1 VTSSCRL
8 SEQCQ
13 EATRPVR
20 GGGRVY
26 VDGCG
31 LRTGTLR
38 TECDDHRTHDRP
50 DHDALGW
57 AGLVFVS
64 HCLMP
69 DRAIARLQRAIALR
83 STGIRNGSPRLFQVG
98 AVAMA

>member
-1 VTSSCRL
+1 MTSSRRL
-8 SEQCQ
+8 SEQRQ
-13 EATRPVR
+13 EGTRPLR
-20 GGGRVY
+20 GHGRVC
-26 VDGCG
+26 VDGYG

-38 TECDDHRTHDRP
+38 TRCDDHQIHDRS

-57 AGLVFVS
+57 AGLLFVR

-69 DRAIARLQRAIALR
+69 DRATARLRRAITFR
-83 STGIRNGSPRLFQVG
+83 RTGIRNGSPRLFQVG